1 MGWHRVRIH
10 RQRINCDI
18 RELRPHGW
26 LELQQGERD
35 GNRRCSRKLHRGGR
49 QLGRRIPRDIGQH
62 WGQHCQS
69 FSRHWIHLHPQVRW
83 LLKKEMLQVLPKLMV
98 T

>member
-1 MGWHRVRIH
+1 MKIH

-18 RELRPHGW
+18 RALRLHGW

-49 QLGRRIPRDIGQH
+49 QLGRRILRDIGA
-62 WGQHCQS
+62 
-69 FSRHWIHLHPQVRW
+69 
-83 LLKKEMLQVLPKLMV
+83 VLGEW
-98 T
+98 